1 MRREVR
7 GVGARGAGRAWV
19 ARREAQGVRREGAGA
34 RSCVCVCLY
43 VCVGLFVRGLG
54 GARQGGG
61 ERRAASARSATKRG
75 DGGVHDGAVF
85 TAAAPVA
92 APRSGGGALSELC
105 HSEMALARAHRP
117 PRLLPFVE
125 F

>member
-1 MRREVR
+1 MQQWIREQRASHPKFDAVYKGTLRRKVR
-7 GVGARGAGRAWV
+7 GVGARGAGRAWD

-61 ERRAASARSATKRG
+61 ERRAASASSATKRG
-75 DGGVHDGAVF
+75 DVVTY
-85 TAAAPVA
+85 TAAA
-92 APRSGGGALSELC
+92 L
-105 HSEMALARAHRP
+105 
-117 PRLLPFVE
+117 
-125 F
+125 